1 MNDRL
6 VTEGIPQLFD
16 LCNLPCSQLMMSAM
30 SGYVI
35 SLISVV
41 TEKKYCGQ
49 RKLVA
54 MFCIRVNNKT
64 PKIYIKRKKRVKFDC
79 LDWTVKG
86 CLLTDAIPLL
96 FNVGTIACCVSPLDQ
111 FGELRHLRVPH
122 IDAELN
128 TKTRSTQVN
137 CPRNPEFKSSK
148 HPNLQGSTTTPS

>member
-41 TEKKYCGQ
+41 TKKKYCGQ

-54 MFCIRVNNKT
+54 MSCIGVNNKT
-64 PKIYIKRKKRVKFDC
+64 LKIYIKRKKRVEFEC
-79 LDWTVKG
+79 LDWIVKSHV
-86 CLLTDAIPLL
+86 LTDAISLL
-96 FNVGTIACCVSPLDQ
+96 FNVGTIACCVSPLGQ

-137 CPRNPEFKSSK
+137 CPQEPRIRVI
-148 HPNLQGSTTTPS
+148 QTPQPPR